1 MYKSVPFIGSVNRD
15 LWGRNRRQTNNF
27 NIVNQHNRVGVD
39 IILPYTVQHTLASVF
54 FAFLPGF

>member
-1 MYKSVPFIGSVNRD
+1 MYKSVSFIGSVNRD

-39 IILPYTVQHTLASVF
+39 IILPYTVQYTLASVF